1 MLLWRATVLNWYR
14 HDVTESAELIDSFV
28 DGIETQATESIA
40 RYEREAKKDTV
51 TYETDDNEVY
61 EALVKTHQGLSDE
74 SWDLETIF
82 REYFPSLQR
91 RSALL
96 TIFGYF
102 EHQLDK
108 LCLLYRSEKKYKIAL
123 TDLKDLGIDRST
135 SYLEKVAGIDTHK
148 TSPEWRRIKNIQKV
162 RNVVA
167 HRDARLL
174 KSGDEAVREIVKG
187 EKALSLSGDE
197 IVLEAGF
204 LAQVTAAYK
213 AYFALIDKSI
223 QATEKAG
230 P

>member
-1 MLLWRATVLNWYR
+1 M
-14 HDVTESAELIDSFV
+14 
-28 DGIETQATESIA
+28 
-40 RYEREAKKDTV
+40 
-51 TYETDDNEVY
+51 
-61 EALVKTHQGLSDE
+61 
-74 SWDLETIF
+74 
-82 REYFPSLQR
+82 
-91 RSALL
+91 